1 MAIFSGFEKVND
13 SHYNFSIF
21 NGFLFW
27 YSRFGLF
34 KITKHFCEVD
44 MSQWY
49 ILHVRTGQEN
59 KIRTLI
65 QSRIEDLS
73 KEESGQI
80 KQIII
85 PMEEI
90 SDVSSGEKK
99 IKERRYL
106 PGYLLMETEKTI
118 DEIVWHKIKT
128 TPGVFGTLGAGVK
141 PAALEASEI
150 TKLLKELEERKSKPI
165 PKMEFNKKDKVEIV
179 DGPFMNF
186 TGIVEEV
193 NHEKERLKVSVSIF
207 GRSTI
212 LELSFWQVEKV

>member
-1 MAIFSGFEKVND
+1 
-13 SHYNFSIF
+13 
-21 NGFLFW
+21 
-27 YSRFGLF
+27 
-34 KITKHFCEVD
+34 

-59 KIRTLI
+59 KIRSLI
-65 QSRIEDLS
+65 ESRINELS
-73 KEESGQI
+73 EKESKQI

-85 PMEEI
+85 PMEEV
-90 SDVSSGEKK
+90 SDTLSGEKK

-106 PGYLLMETEKTI
+106 PGYLLMETEENV
-118 DEIVWHKIKT
+118 DETVWHRIKT

-141 PAALEASEI
+141 PAPLESSEI
-150 TKLLKELEERKSKPI
+150 TRLLKELEERKSKPI
-165 PKMEFNKKDKVEIV
+165 PKVEFSKNDKVEII

-186 TGIVEEV
+186 TGIIEEV

-212 LELSFWQVEKV
+212 LDMSFWQVEKV

>member
-1 MAIFSGFEKVND
+1 MADFSGFEKIDNCY
-13 SHYNFSIF
+13 YNFSVF
-21 NGFLFW
+21 NGYLFW
-27 YSRFGLF
+27 YSRFTFF
-34 KITKHFCEVD
+34 KITKIFCEVD

-59 KIRTLI
+59 KIRSLI
-65 QSRIEDLS
+65 QSRLKDLS
-73 KEESGQI
+73 EEESKQI

-90 SDVSSGEKK
+90 SENLSGEKK
-99 IKERRYL
+99 VKGRRYL
-106 PGYLLMETEKTI
+106 PGYLLMEAEENV
-118 DEIVWHKIKT
+118 DETVWHKIKT
-128 TPGVFGTLGAGVK
+128 TAGVFGTLGAGVK
-141 PAALEASEI
+141 PAPLETSEI
-150 TKLLKELEERKSKPI
+150 TKLLKELEERKSKPVL
-165 PKMEFNKKDKVEIV
+165 KVEFNKNDKVEIV

-186 TGIVEEV
+186 TGIIEEI